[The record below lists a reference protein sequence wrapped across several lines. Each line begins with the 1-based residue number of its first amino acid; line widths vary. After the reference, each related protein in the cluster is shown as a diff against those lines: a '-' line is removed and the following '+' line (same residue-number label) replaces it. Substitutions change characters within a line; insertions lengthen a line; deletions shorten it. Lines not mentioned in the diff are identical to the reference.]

1 VPLLT
6 VGSDADHRGFCRLSR
21 VQRRTFPNTATNA
34 RLPLQLRKGG
44 TWREILTRMPM
55 LSKAQTIAVGLHTQI
70 TAYSETIDNGKAVRP
85 TPLIRHVDSFPAM
98 LASHAVV

>member
-1 VPLLT
+1 
-6 VGSDADHRGFCRLSR
+6 
-21 VQRRTFPNTATNA
+21 
-34 RLPLQLRKGG
+34 
-44 TWREILTRMPM
+44 M